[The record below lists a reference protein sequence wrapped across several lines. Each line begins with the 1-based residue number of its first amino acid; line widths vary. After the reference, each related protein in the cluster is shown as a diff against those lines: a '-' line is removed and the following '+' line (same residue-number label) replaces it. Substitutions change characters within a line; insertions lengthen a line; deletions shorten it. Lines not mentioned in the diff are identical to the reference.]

1 MASWAFTWLA
11 VACLDLG
18 LGPATARS
26 GPLYDPW
33 LERFQVGAAG
43 VAAGLDD
50 GYPAGLLEAARP
62 DTAWTRAALR
72 LLDGARP
79 APPGAT
85 LTRNWFQARG
95 GEIDGAMSAARRAVE
110 AFADTAATLAALQ
123 AVGGDAFLEG
133 ELGARR
139 FAAALRAGDL
149 AAARAEADL
158 LARRGAPGVE
168 PRENFLWSLRARR
181 VARLGGGQ
189 PAESATIWDEALP
202 LPPFDAGNAWALWVA
217 YSRARGQTPLAP
229 PATTD
234 AWRAWLAGVGRDGG
248 LHATDL
254 AASGLPEPWRAA
266 VGAATLAKAD
276 LDAHFRRYQT
286 PPDDVDLQGMWV
298 GGRRVAR
305 QGQAA
310 SYEEIAATPGL
321 RPVWRL
327 DMWRRA
333 AELHLL
339 AGDEVGARAALD
351 KALALA
357 RDGNGTASTR
367 RRLRQWVEQAM
378 VRAIARGEP
387 NAARALRDAGRATFS
402 GQELASFIA
411 ETRHWEARLGGTA
424 AAPDTLELPDRA
436 AWLVESG
443 RAPRIR
449 PATAEGRAAFA
460 AAADRPLWELWA
472 AWGRAFADSTSGNA
486 RATAYARGLAAVRND
501 ADQAGAQVFSA
512 VAPLLDEPRLLGPV
526 LDADIARLTAGGAAP
541 RPSLVPELVQAAG
554 GDHLLVHA
562 LLGFALAVGD
572 QRGILA
578 AATVLP
584 QRGLTADQRRLFL
597 YPLPAPGPVREALLT
612 AASDPALVLAVAR
625 NESLFEAA
633 ARSRAGAL
641 GWMQIMPFHYE
652 RRGAQPG
659 AGHWSNAPTSIVKGD
674 HLLSDGAR
682 RYAGDPYRVL
692 AGYNAGYEATDRW
705 DRQLGGGAARD
716 VYLAWIGY
724 PETRHYVE
732 KVLIDR
738 VVYQF
743 IIGGPAP
750 AHD

>member
-1 MASWAFTWLA
+1 LA
-11 VACLDLG
+11 LLALALLDLAWLDLG
-18 LGPATARS
+18 RGPAAARS

-50 GYPAGLLEAARP
+50 GYPSGLLEVARP

-72 LLDGARP
+72 LLDATQS
-79 APPGAT
+79 APPEAT
-85 LTRNWFQARG
+85 LTHSWLEARTG
-95 GEIDGAMSAARRAVE
+95 KAHDVMSAARRAVT
-110 AFADTAATLAALQ
+110 AFADTAATLAVLQ
-123 AVGGDAFLEG
+123 AVDGGAFLEA

-139 FAAALRAGDL
+139 FGAALKAGDL
-149 AAARAEADL
+149 AAARAEAEV
-158 LARRGAPGVE
+158 LARREAPGVE
-168 PRENFLWSLRARR
+168 PRESFLWSLRSRR
-181 VARLGGGQ
+181 VARLGGGP
-189 PAESATIWDEALP
+189 PAESATIWTEALP

-217 YSRARGQTPLAP
+217 YSRARGQAPLAP

-234 AWRAWLAGVGRDGG
+234 AWRAWLAGVGRGG
-248 LHATDL
+248 GVLPTDL
-254 AASGLPEPWRAA
+254 AASALPEPWRAA
-266 VGAATLAKAD
+266 IGAATLAKGD
-276 LDAHFRRYQT
+276 LDAHFRRYRT
-286 PPDDVDLQGMWV
+286 PPDDVDLQGLWV

-310 SYEEIAATPGL
+310 GYEEIAATPGL

-333 AELHLL
+333 AELRLL
-339 AGDEVGARAALD
+339 AGDEAGARADLD

-357 RDGNGTASTR
+357 REGSGTSSVR
-367 RRLRQWVEQAM
+367 RRLRQWVEQAA
-378 VRAIARGEP
+378 VQAIARGDRS
-387 NAARALRDAGRATFS
+387 AARGLRDAGRATFS
-402 GQELASFIA
+402 GQELASFLA
-411 ETRHWEARLGGTA
+411 ETRHWEARLGLVA
-424 AAPDTLELPDRA
+424 PAPDTLQLTDRA

-443 RAPRIR
+443 KSPSVR
-449 PATAEGRAAFA
+449 PATAGDRAAFA
-460 AAADRPLWELWA
+460 AAADRPLWKLWA
-472 AWGRAFADSTSGNA
+472 EWGRSFADSSGGDE
-486 RATAYARGLAAVRND
+486 RATAYLRRLAAVRD
-501 ADQAGAQVFSA
+501 AADQADPRVFFA
-512 VAPLLDEPRLLGPV
+512 VAPLLDEPRLLGQV
-526 LDADIARLTAGGAAP
+526 LDTDIARLTGGGAAP
-541 RPSLVPELVQAAG
+541 RPSLVPELVRTAG

-584 QRGLTADQRRLFL
+584 DRGLTADERRLFL
-597 YPLPAPGPVREALLT
+597 YPLPAPGPVREALL
-612 AASDPALVLAVAR
+612 AAANDPALVLAVAR

-652 RRGAQPG
+652 RSGAQPG
-659 AGHWSNAPTSIVKGD
+659 AAHWSNAPTSIVKGD
-674 HLLSDGAR
+674 RLLSDGAR
-682 RYAGDPYRVL
+682 RYDGDPYRTL

-705 DRQLGGGAARD
+705 DRQLGGSAARD

-738 VVYQF
+738 AVYQF

-750 AHD
+750 ARD